1 MNIRNGK
8 FLLATALATTLAAL
22 LAIAAYWY
30 WSPLLAI
37 RTMQRAAVAHDAEA
51 FNSHVDYPRLRDSLK
66 AQLASRM
73 GGKLAASADA
83 GNPLA
88 ALGASL
94 GRVVA
99 DTLVDAMVRPELV
112 MRAMRS
118 GQFDGRPA
126 APDAAAPA
134 TGDRAGEAKPAW
146 NYVRLGADK
155 LLIYAEKGARA
166 PERNTGIVFERSGFA
181 TWKLTQLRLPAAD

>member
-1 MNIRNGK
+1 MNIRNNK
-8 FLLATALATTLAAL
+8 IVLATILAAL

-37 RTMQRAAVAHDAEA
+37 RAMQRAAVAHDAEA
-51 FNSHVDYPRLRDSLK
+51 FNSHVDYPRLRDSIK
-66 AQLASRM
+66 QQLAGRM
-73 GGKLAASADA
+73 GGKPAASADA

-99 DTLVDAMVRPELV
+99 DTLVDAMVRPQLV
-112 MRAMRS
+112 MRAMRG
-118 GQFDGRPA
+118 GQFDARPA
-126 APDAAAPA
+126 APDAPAPA
-134 TGDRAGEAKPAW
+134 AGDRAGEAKPAW
-146 NYVRLGADK
+146 NYVRLGVDK
-155 LLIYAEKGARA
+155 LLIYSEKGRQA
-166 PERNTGIVFERSGFA
+166 PEHNTGIVFERSGFA